1 MTTTIQNQTLWQ
13 IGKPGGRGKEFVK
26 AGGWQAE
33 FTYTV
38 GSDADSINQPNM
50 PPVLVVPERKQK
62 PNLYST
68 NKLNIR
74 FTLEREYRKDELK
87 LFYDFFGS
95 EKDTLLVNGQ
105 KLTEILGAGEGKL
118 KQNQIPLPA
127 LGKGEHT
134 LTFTTTGGGPDKL
147 HWIDYLKLEE
157 KATVNEAPIKEGP
170 AGSDIQGTDFEILPQ
185 QDAPSSRIKRLMLRC
200 ACAIDALQ
208 VEYENLATQP
218 PQIYQSPSYGG
229 NGGGYAE
236 FRIYSGDYLTKISG
250 TWGKQS
256 PKDPY
261 EDIVSLQFH
270 TSQGASSRIFGG
282 ENPNKEVESFEF
294 TAPEGYEI
302 IGFFGSVGSRNIL
315 ARLGV
320 YLQAIESSNEPVEV
334 STKPVTVNPQPVEV
348 STKPLPIN
356 PQPVEVSTKP
366 LPINPQPGEVSTKP
380 LYVNP
385 QPVLSFDGIEDY
397 IQVNYQPALNS
408 AQFTI
413 SFWAKVTGG
422 QGAYRCPIASRMDNP
437 GLSGYL
443 IYATPDNNWQ
453 FWIGNGGTSW
463 VTLVGTQI
471 ELNTWTHIGATYD
484 GSAMHFYINGKEV
497 GNPVT
502 TNFVP
507 NTTCP
512 LFLGAGDTQ
521 ANPNYFFPGELSQV
535 SLWNVAL
542 SVSQIQA
549 TMSAQLQGN
558 ETGLVGY
565 WSLTQSS
572 GSIAY
577 DHASGQCHGNI
588 IGAANW
594 VTAPDL
600 VVAGAGGSGATSTQT
615 QNQTQI
621 LWQIGKPG
629 GRGKEFVKAG
639 GWQPEFT
646 YIVGSDADSINRP
659 HMPPV
664 LVVPERKQKPN
675 LYSTNKLNIRFTL
688 ERSYGNGELTLF
700 YDFFGSEKDTILING
715 QKLTE
720 ILGAGEA
727 KLKQN
732 QIPLPAL
739 GKGEHTLT
747 FTTAGGGPDKLHW
760 IDYLKLE
767 AVTTV
772 TQAMMQLGPAGSDIQ
787 GTDFEIKPREDA
799 PQSRIKRLMLRCNS
813 AIDSLQVEYEN
824 LATKP
829 PSLYE
834 SIKAGGNGGTYKE
847 WSINSGE
854 YLTKISGTWG
864 SQGGAN
870 DPYEDII
877 SLQFHT
883 QKGTSS
889 PIFGGEYPLKKVEPF
904 EFVAPEGY
912 EIIGFFGAVGSRNI
926 LVRLGVYLQPIV
938 AITQPGEGADSLLP
952 TGSQGTSTQSGTQTL
967 WQIGKPGDRADEFPT
982 GKGFVPEFT
991 YTIGSDADSINHPNM
1006 PPVLVV
1012 PGSVP
1017 NPKRY
1022 STCKLNVSFN
1032 LERDY
1037 GKDELTLFYDFFGS
1051 ETDTILID
1059 GQNLAQIKGT
1069 GEGKIKKNQIPL
1081 PALVKGNHI
1090 LTFTTAGG
1098 TRKGAWK
1105 DAHLIDYLK
1114 LQVATTSGM
1123 VAQPTPTPSSQ
1134 GVQPVGAS
1142 NKPIDTIAT
1151 SETLWQIGKPGGDG
1165 KEFVGTGGWQA
1176 EFTYTVGSDADSINQ
1191 AHMPPVLVSGERKQ
1205 KPGLY
1210 STDKLNIS
1218 FTLERDYGI
1227 GELTLFYNFFGSE
1240 TDTIFIN
1247 GQKLIEIEG
1256 VGEGKLKQNQIPLPA
1271 LASGNHTLT
1280 FTTSGGAS
1288 DRAHWIDYLKLEG
1301 VVKAQTLWQIGKP
1314 GNRADEF
1321 PTGKGFVQ
1329 EFTYTIGSDA
1339 DSINH
1344 PNMPPVLVTTGSVPN
1359 PKRYSTC
1366 KLNISFNLERDYGKD
1381 ELTLLYDFFGSETD
1395 TILIDGQNLTQIK
1408 GTGEGKIKKNQIP
1421 LPALVKGNHIL
1432 TFTTAGGTRKG
1443 AWKDAHLIDYLKLEV
1458 VTSVTQGMMTQGPVG
1473 SDIEATDFEIKP
1485 RQDAPQSRIKRLM
1498 LRCAGAIDSLQVE
1511 YENLA
1516 TQPPS
1521 LYQSLKAGGNGGA
1534 YKEWSI
1540 NNGDYITKI
1549 SGTCGSRGPSYPNLN
1564 IVSLQFHT
1572 HKGLTS
1578 QIFGGENP
1586 RKQVEPFEFV
1596 APEGYQIIGF
1606 FGASDTG
1613 ILVRLGVYLQP
1624 IVSITQPGEGADSLL
1639 PTGSQGTSTQSETQ
1653 TLWQIGKP
1661 GDRAD
1666 EFPTGKGFVP
1676 EFTYTIG
1683 SDADSINQP
1692 NMPAVLVIGGTEPN
1706 PKRYST
1712 YKLNV
1717 SFNLER
1723 DYGKDELT
1731 LFYDFFGSETDT
1743 ILIDGQNLT
1752 QIKGSGEGKIKKN
1765 QIPLPALVK
1774 GNHIF
1779 TFTTA
1784 GGTHKGQWKDA
1795 HLIDYLKLEVATT
1808 SGMVAQ
1814 PAPTASS
1821 QGVTK
1826 PVYVNP
1832 QPVLSFDGIQDYIQ
1846 VNYQPALN
1854 PPQFTI
1860 SFWAKVTGGQGTYRC
1875 PIASRM
1881 DNPGLSGYLIYA
1893 TPDNNWQFW
1902 IGNGGNSWVTLVGTQ
1917 VELNTWTHIGATYDG
1932 SAMHFYING
1941 TEVGNP
1947 VTTNFVPNTNCPL
1960 FIGAGDTQANPNYFF
1975 GGELSQVSLWNVA
1988 LSVSQIQA
1996 TMSAQLQGNEAGLVG
2011 YWSLTQSSGSI
2022 AIDHTS
2028 GQCHGTVIGGAN
2040 WVTAPDL
2047 VVAGAGSSG
2056 ATSTQTQTL
2065 WQIGKPG
2072 NRADEFPTGK
2082 GFVPEFT
2089 YTVGSDADSINNP
2102 NMPAVLVIGGT
2113 EPNPKRYST
2122 YKLNVS
2128 FNLERDYGKDE
2139 LTLFYDF
2146 FGSETDTILI
2156 DGQNLT
2162 QIKGAGEGKIN
2173 KNQIPLPALV
2183 KGNHILTFTTAG
2195 GTHKG
2200 QWKDA
2205 HLIDYLK
2212 LEAVATTT
2220 QQVQG
2225 VTKPLYVGSGTAAP
2239 GSAGS
2244 QVPAADPL
2252 DGKAPAVIGA
2262 GQSPSNKQ
2270 PVQVTN
2276 HIPSAGPTTSAA
2288 TGLEDYAY
2296 WLKTIAKEQAAKSGQ
2311 EKKPFRRG
2319 RVWT

>member
-38 GSDADSINQPNM
+38 GSDADSINQPHM

-118 KQNQIPLPA
+118 KKNQIPLPA

-157 KATVNEAPIKEGP
+157 KATVTQAPIEEGP
-170 AGSDIQGTDFEILPQ
+170 AGSDIQGTDFQILPQ
-185 QDAPSSRIKRLMLRC
+185 QDAPQSRIKRLMLRC

-218 PQIYQSPSYGG
+218 PQIYQSQSYGG

-334 STKPVTVNPQPVEV
+334 STKPVT
-348 STKPLPIN
+348 IN

-453 FWIGNGGTSW
+453 FWIGNGGSSW

-484 GSAMHFYINGKEV
+484 GSAMHFYINGTEV

-507 NTTCP
+507 NTNCP
-512 LFLGAGDTQ
+512 LFIGAGDTQ

-688 ERSYGNGELTLF
+688 ERNYGNGELTLF

-767 AVTTV
+767 ALSTV

-787 GTDFEIKPREDA
+787 GTDFEIKPRQDA

-813 AIDSLQVEYEN
+813 AIDALQVEYEN
-824 LATKP
+824 LATQP
-829 PSLYE
+829 PSLYQ

-926 LVRLGVYLQPIV
+926 LVRLGVYLRPIV
-938 AITQPGEGADSLLP
+938 AITQPGEAVTKPQYVNPQPVLSFDGIQDYIQVNYQPALNPAQFTISLWAKVTGGQGTYRCVIASRMDNPGLSGYLIYATPDNNWQFWIGNGGSSWVTLVGTQVELNTWTHIGATYDGSAMHFYINGTEVGNPVTTNFVPNTTYPLFIGAGDTQANPNYFFGGELSQVSLWNVAYTAAQIQATMSAQLQGNEAGLVAYWSLTQSSGSIAYDHANGQNHGTIIGEANWETAP
-952 TGSQGTSTQSGTQTL
+952 DLTDCTGGSGATSTQSEIETL
-967 WQIGKPGDRADEFPT
+967 WQIGKPGNRADEFPT
-982 GKGFVPEFT
+982 GKGFVQEFT

-1006 PPVLVV
+1006 PPVLVI

-1022 STCKLNVSFN
+1022 STCKLNISFN

-1037 GKDELTLFYDFFGS
+1037 GKDELTLLYDFFGS

-1059 GQNLAQIKGT
+1059 GQNLIQIKGT

-1395 TILIDGQNLTQIK
+1395 TILIDGQNLIQIK
-1408 GTGEGKIKKNQIP
+1408 GSGEGKLKKNQIP

-1443 AWKDAHLIDYLKLEV
+1443 AWKDAHLIDYLKLEAAS
-1458 VTSVTQGMMTQGPVG
+1458 SVTQAMMTQGPVG
-1473 SDIEATDFEIKP
+1473 SDVQGTDFEIKP
-1485 RQDAPQSRIKRLM
+1485 REDAPQSRIKRLM

-1540 NNGDYITKI
+1540 NNGDYLTKI

-1624 IVSITQPGEGADSLL
+1624 IVPITQPGEGADSLL
-1639 PTGSQGTSTQSETQ
+1639 NTGSQG
-1653 TLWQIGKP
+1653 
-1661 GDRAD
+1661 
-1666 EFPTGKGFVP
+1666 
-1676 EFTYTIG
+1676 
-1683 SDADSINQP
+1683 
-1692 NMPAVLVIGGTEPN
+1692 
-1706 PKRYST
+1706 
-1712 YKLNV
+1712 
-1717 SFNLER
+1717 
-1723 DYGKDELT
+1723 
-1731 LFYDFFGSETDT
+1731 
-1743 ILIDGQNLT
+1743 
-1752 QIKGSGEGKIKKN
+1752 
-1765 QIPLPALVK
+1765 
-1774 GNHIF
+1774 
-1779 TFTTA
+1779 
-1784 GGTHKGQWKDA
+1784 
-1795 HLIDYLKLEVATT
+1795 
-1808 SGMVAQ
+1808 
-1814 PAPTASS
+1814 
-1821 QGVTK
+1821 
-1826 PVYVNP
+1826 
-1832 QPVLSFDGIQDYIQ
+1832 
-1846 VNYQPALN
+1846 
-1854 PPQFTI
+1854 
-1860 SFWAKVTGGQGTYRC
+1860 
-1875 PIASRM
+1875 
-1881 DNPGLSGYLIYA
+1881 
-1893 TPDNNWQFW
+1893 
-1902 IGNGGNSWVTLVGTQ
+1902 
-1917 VELNTWTHIGATYDG
+1917 
-1932 SAMHFYING
+1932 
-1941 TEVGNP
+1941 
-1947 VTTNFVPNTNCPL
+1947 
-1960 FIGAGDTQANPNYFF
+1960 
-1975 GGELSQVSLWNVA
+1975 
-1988 LSVSQIQA
+1988 
-1996 TMSAQLQGNEAGLVG
+1996 
-2011 YWSLTQSSGSI
+2011 
-2022 AIDHTS
+2022 
-2028 GQCHGTVIGGAN
+2028 
-2040 WVTAPDL
+2040 
-2047 VVAGAGSSG
+2047 
-2056 ATSTQTQTL
+2056 
-2065 WQIGKPG
+2065 
-2072 NRADEFPTGK
+2072 
-2082 GFVPEFT
+2082 
-2089 YTVGSDADSINNP
+2089 
-2102 NMPAVLVIGGT
+2102 
-2113 EPNPKRYST
+2113 
-2122 YKLNVS
+2122 
-2128 FNLERDYGKDE
+2128 
-2139 LTLFYDF
+2139 
-2146 FGSETDTILI
+2146 
-2156 DGQNLT
+2156 
-2162 QIKGAGEGKIN
+2162 
-2173 KNQIPLPALV
+2173 
-2183 KGNHILTFTTAG
+2183 
-2195 GTHKG
+2195 
-2200 QWKDA
+2200 
-2205 HLIDYLK
+2205 
-2212 LEAVATTT
+2212 
-2220 QQVQG
+2220 
-2225 VTKPLYVGSGTAAP
+2225 
-2239 GSAGS
+2239 
-2244 QVPAADPL
+2244 
-2252 DGKAPAVIGA
+2252 
-2262 GQSPSNKQ
+2262 
-2270 PVQVTN
+2270 
-2276 HIPSAGPTTSAA
+2276 
-2288 TGLEDYAY
+2288 
-2296 WLKTIAKEQAAKSGQ
+2296 
-2311 EKKPFRRG
+2311 
-2319 RVWT
+2319 